1 MSKETPQIT
10 GEMLARYHELHAM
23 KKEIDAEMSQLKKKF
38 HAYFDD
44 VAGQD
49 TKGEIVGNGYKLQR
63 QIRKSEK
70 FHEEKTVQ
78 RLTALNM
85 SDLIETVR
93 RPDAEKINAAVQLGL
108 LRDDDLED
116 CRVLKFS
123 AAISVKETKEEGRLP
138 EL

>member
-1 MSKETPQIT
+1 MSKETPQIS

-23 KKEIDAEMSQLKKKF
+23 KKEIDGEMSQLKKKF

-44 VAGQD
+44 VAGKD
-49 TKGEIVGNGYKLQR
+49 TKGDIVDSGFKLQR

-85 SDLIETVR
+85 SDLIQTVK

-108 LRDDDLED
+108 LRNDDLED
-116 CRVLKFS
+116 CRVRSYS
-123 AAISVKETKEEGRLP
+123 AAITVKETKEEDRLP